1 MPNLRAALPL
11 NATQAGWG
19 AEHGN
24 RALIVLINL
33 LHLISTPEAQTLVQ
47 EGADALAPGGRFAL
61 YGPFLRSGEA
71 TSEGDARFH
80 ASLIAQDPAI
90 GYKDLEEVQHWL
102 RDAGLILIESRAM
115 PANNVLLIAE
125 RSA

>member
-1 MPNLRAALPL
+1 
-11 NATQAGWG
+11 
-19 AEHGN
+19 
-24 RALIVLINL
+24 
-33 LHLISTPEAQTLVQ
+33 VQ

-102 RDAGLILIESRAM
+102 RDAGLTLLESRAM

-125 RSA
+125 RPA